1 MTISLK
7 AQFDRS
13 NIGTIIEGI
22 YDNPHSEIGRFAR
35 TFYIDQFEVCFDHQG
50 RIHSDDGPAII
61 GRSSMNPDA
70 FLNAWYQNGDLHR
83 LRQPAIDASNV
94 THSRGM
100 SVQEW
105 YQNGVRHRERGPA
118 AIQSYCGI
126 SGPFREK
133 EEWYSNGLL
142 HRIGGPA
149 VKNFNSFTREEYAAH
164 YRAGEKVSEQ
174 TTFRQMTSHPQVRL

>member
-1 MTISLK
+1 MKISLK
-7 AQFDRS
+7 DQFDRS
-13 NIGTIIEGI
+13 SIETIFDGFYNDPDCKIGQL
-22 YDNPHSEIGRFAR
+22 AR
-35 TFYIDQFEVCFDHQG
+35 RFYIDQFEVCFDQEG
-50 RIHSDDGPAII
+50 NIHSEDGPAII

-70 FLNAWYQNGDLHR
+70 FLNAWYQNGVFHR

-94 THSRGM
+94 THSRGV

-149 VKNFNSFTREEYAAH
+149 VKTFDSFTREDYAAH

-174 TTFRQMTSHPQVRL
+174 TTFRQMTCHPQVRL